1 MEVTNTTK
9 INDCFDLDVN
19 CLNKLTFNTTSQSN
33 NRTHMHE
40 KIVFEQV
47 KSATRRF
54 ISACESLNVDCL
66 QSNIFMGLT
75 FLLSRFSVDEHQ
87 SWNLFAKFCEIT
99 NFKLVEV
106 CNSEAINDI
115 AVTFTNAD
123 WRHLLENVELSND
136 YPHDSLYENNVI
148 RILHQAMQE
157 SHLPFPGPSKAN
169 VITHFFLHMCPANT
183 PAARMCESYLSAMC
197 SNYDVPIPLDLEI
210 KVMKCLS
217 HFHDHKIETSE
228 LQLTHFFILQR
239 LHVRKTFQEAVRFA
253 LNERAENLNM
263 FTQNRCRKT
272 RPRLSDYVEQVHKSQ
287 NEHGATFM
295 HWTAKQKFGINTS
308 VRMQKVLYFMR
319 VQSDAVPTNLYL
331 KYFSPKVAEN
341 IMSST
346 VDIIDEEP
354 VISCIQTLRT
364 YNHRVEN
371 MINFRTICLS
381 ALPVSVRS
389 NLKPATVLQLYI
401 GCYQHESIRVAC
413 LQTILQKK
421 LSYNLKKSFD
431 EFRKEYP
438 FEIEP
443 VLEALVEAIYAL
455 STRDNSA

>member
-1 MEVTNTTK
+1 MNT
-9 INDCFDLDVN
+9 
-19 CLNKLTFNTTSQSN
+19 
-33 NRTHMHE
+33 
-40 KIVFEQV
+40 
-47 KSATRRF
+47 A
-54 ISACESLNVDCL
+54 
-66 QSNIFMGLT
+66 
-75 FLLSRFSVDEHQ
+75 
-87 SWNLFAKFCEIT
+87 
-99 NFKLVEV
+99 
-106 CNSEAINDI
+106 
-115 AVTFTNAD
+115 TFTLD
-123 WRHLLENVELSND
+123 GKTKFEL
-136 YPHDSLYENNVI
+136 I
-148 RILHQAMQE
+148 
-157 SHLPFPGPSKAN
+157 
-169 VITHFFLHMCPANT
+169 
-183 PAARMCESYLSAMC
+183 
-197 SNYDVPIPLDLEI
+197 
-210 KVMKCLS
+210 
-217 HFHDHKIETSE
+217 
-228 LQLTHFFILQR
+228 
-239 LHVRKTFQEAVRFA
+239 
-253 LNERAENLNM
+253 
-263 FTQNRCRKT
+263 
-272 RPRLSDYVEQVHKSQ
+272 QV
-287 NEHGATFM
+287 
-295 HWTAKQKFGINTS
+295 S
-308 VRMQKVLYFMR
+308 VRKVLYFMR